1 MDEIKRIN
9 EQDSEN
15 QSKRLKIDLVKE
27 TESEFNET
35 DWINEIEW
43 TDKTNA

>member
-9 EQDSEN
+9 GQDSEN
-15 QSKRLKIDLVKE
+15 QSRRLKIDLVKE

-35 DWINEIEW
+35 D
-43 TDKTNA
+43 